1 MSPVY
6 VKVENFNYF
15 NQEKSQK
22 KWKKFSN
29 FIKKNG
35 KMNIKDKPML
45 ERKIY
50 KRISDFYINNKNK
63 ALLITGARQVGKSY
77 IIEAF
82 VKEHYKS
89 FIKVDFIE
97 NPNLVKIFDKAQSS
111 EEILLRLSAI
121 YGDKMIPGETLI
133 FFDEIQEYPNIIVQI
148 KYLLESGEYDYIL
161 SGSLLG
167 TIFKDIKSMPVGYIT
182 IIQMFPLDFEEFAKA
197 NNVSDKVLHLL
208 KQSFADKAPL
218 DEFIHRRMLSLFEL
232 YLIVGGMPSVV
243 ETYIKTK
250 NLRRVAENQISI
262 IELYKKDIS
271 KYDKDEKL
279 YLQNIFELIPSE
291 LNSKNKRFI
300 LKNLNENAKFTKY
313 NNSFLWLKNA
323 GVALTAFVANEPKI
337 PLILSKSANLFKL
350 FFNDVG
356 LLAAMYGN
364 NIQLKILNHETNIN
378 FGSIYEN
385 LVAQELTAHG
395 FDLYFYNNKKLGEV
409 DYLIESD
416 GKIIPIEVKSG
427 KDYYRHAAMDNL
439 LNNKDYKIES
449 GYVFC
454 NHNIKVDKKTTYYP
468 IYMVMFLDKK
478 QLPNDII
485 YNEDFSDLNSLV

>member
-1 MSPVY
+1 
-6 VKVENFNYF
+6 
-15 NQEKSQK
+15 
-22 KWKKFSN
+22 
-29 FIKKNG
+29 
-35 KMNIKDKPML
+35 ML

-50 KRISDFYINNKNK
+50 RKIIDFYKNNRNK
-63 ALLITGARQVGKSY
+63 ALMITGARQVGKSY

-82 VKEHYKS
+82 GKEHYKS

-97 NPNLVKIFDKAQSS
+97 NPELVKVFENAKNS

-121 YGDKMIPGETLI
+121 LGDKMIPGETLI

-148 KYLLESGEYDYIL
+148 KYLLETSEYDYIL

-167 TIFKDIKSMPVGYIT
+167 TIFKDIKSMPVGYIS
-182 IIQMFPLDFEEFAKA
+182 IIQMYPLDFEEFAKA
-197 NNVSDKVLHLL
+197 NNISDKVLQLL
-208 KQSFADKAPL
+208 KQSFTEKTPL
-218 DEFIHRRMLSLFEL
+218 DEYIHQRLLSLFEL
-232 YLIVGGMPSVV
+232 YLIVGGMPSVI
-243 ETYIKTK
+243 ETFIKTK
-250 NLRRVAENQISI
+250 NLRRVAENQTSI

-313 NNSFLWLKNA
+313 NNSFLWIKNA

-364 NIQLKILNHETNIN
+364 DIQLKILNHETNIN
-378 FGSIYEN
+378 FGAIYEN

-395 FDLYFYNNKKLGEV
+395 YDLYYYNNKKLGEV
-409 DYLIESD
+409 DFLLESD
-416 GKIIPIEVKSG
+416 GKVIPIEIKSG

-439 LNNKDYKIES
+439 LANKDYNIES
-449 GYVFC
+449 GFVFC
-454 NHNIKVDKKTTYYP
+454 NNNIKVDKKITYYP
-468 IYMVMFLDKK
+468 IYMIMFLEKK
-478 QLPNDII
+478 VLPNDIM
-485 YNEDFSDLNSLV
+485 YTEDFSDLNSLV